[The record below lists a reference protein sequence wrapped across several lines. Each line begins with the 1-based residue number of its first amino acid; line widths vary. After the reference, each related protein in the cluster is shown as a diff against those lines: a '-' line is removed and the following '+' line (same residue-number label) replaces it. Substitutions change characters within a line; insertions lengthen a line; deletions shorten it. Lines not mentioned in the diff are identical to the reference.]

1 MTGSPY
7 KKGTDTEGRRR
18 RAEGGGDWSDAAT
31 SHGMPRIASTN
42 RIMKKIWK
50 SLCPRAI
57 RGMMNKYQL
66 YMLLQIPRH

>member
-31 SHGMPRIASTN
+31 SHGMPRIASRTTRRWKRQG
-42 RIMKKIWK
+42 RI
-50 SLCPRAI
+50 
-57 RGMMNKYQL
+57 
-66 YMLLQIPRH
+66 LLLFSP